1 MKVAVIGVGRWG
13 ENHVRVLSRLGRLS
27 GIYDA
32 DRNRALSVAQKYGT
46 LAYHSLDELRAG
58 SVDAVVVAT
67 PATTHYE
74 VARAFIEKG
83 INVLL
88 EKPPSTNFESVKKL
102 YEISKDR
109 VKVGVGFIERF
120 NPAFAGLEECYRSSS
135 SAFFYR
141 LATGSNVNDVGVV
154 LDLMIHDINLADHLF
169 GTARVLFKNVIREN
183 GRDVTA
189 EALLDYGSSRAYLIS
204 SWKSTGRFRK
214 IVAFGETALTEADLA
229 EKKGSCTEMDH
240 SIRSVEGK
248 DKDLLEAEHLQF
260 ERFISSG
267 EPFPDISE
275 AVKDMAVVEEVL
287 S

>member
-1 MKVAVIGVGRWG
+1 MKVAVVGVGRWG
-13 ENHVRVLSRLGRLS
+13 ENHVRVLSRMRRLS

-32 DRNRALSVAQKYGT
+32 DRNRALVIAQKYGT
-46 LAYHSLDELRAG
+46 FAYNSLDELRPD

-67 PATTHYE
+67 PATTHYD
-74 VARAFIEKG
+74 VARIFIEKG
-83 INVLL
+83 VNVLL

-102 YEISKDR
+102 YELSKDK

-120 NPAFAGLEECYRSSS
+120 NPAFAGLEECYRRSS

-169 GTARVLFKNVIREN
+169 GTARILFKNVIREK

-229 EKKGSCTEMDH
+229 EKKGSCTEIDH
-240 SIRSVEGK
+240 SIKSVEGK

-260 ERFISSG
+260 EKFINSG

>member
-46 LAYHSLDELRAG
+46 LAYNSLDELRPG

>member
-1 MKVAVIGVGRWG
+1 

-46 LAYHSLDELRAG
+46 LAYNSLDELRPG

>member
-46 LAYHSLDELRAG
+46 LAYHSLDELRPG

-169 GTARVLFKNVIREN
+169 GTAKVLFKNVIREN

-214 IVAFGETALTEADLA
+214 IVAFGETALAEADLA

>member
-1 MKVAVIGVGRWG
+1 LKG
-13 ENHVRVLSRLGRLS
+13 L
-27 GIYDA
+27 
-32 DRNRALSVAQKYGT
+32 T
-46 LAYHSLDELRAG
+46 LHLQ
-58 SVDAVVVAT
+58 
-67 PATTHYE
+67 
-74 VARAFIEKG
+74 
-83 INVLL
+83 
-88 EKPPSTNFESVKKL
+88 
-102 YEISKDR
+102 
-109 VKVGVGFIERF
+109 
-120 NPAFAGLEECYRSSS
+120 GLEECYRSSS